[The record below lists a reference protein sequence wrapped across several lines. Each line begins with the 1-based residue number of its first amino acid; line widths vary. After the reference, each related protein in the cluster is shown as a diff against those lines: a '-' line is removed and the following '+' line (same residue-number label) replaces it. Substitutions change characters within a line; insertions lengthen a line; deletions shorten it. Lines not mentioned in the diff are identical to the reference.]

1 MNLSSNIAIMEKTAV
16 KTWVFTSLLIT
27 MPGMFETQS
36 PTNLSASVTTM
47 AQTELS
53 TSELINISKRNTK
66 RKIKVRSRRIEHN
79 DAVLAQLLN
88 ETIESQSQTIRTE
101 NIDLR
106 SLLRATSGHTIKPM
120 EKWL

>member
-1 MNLSSNIAIMEKTAV
+1 MEKTAV

-106 SLLRATSGHTIKPM
+106 SLLRATYGHTIKPM